1 MVHVHAKPSDTPNTL
16 LQAQRSVS
24 APRARPASAVAK
36 RGTTRDGGRGA
47 AAAAAGALARSAR
60 DGGRVTAAMA
70 GALAEGKPQRLRRRA
85 RAGSGSPQVEAAA
98 EETVGTPI
106 PEDDPELRELSPMH
120 VLNWGRGTSCAWRR
134 AERHRARLMAKPEG
148 ELTAEELEWLLWA
161 EDDDGPPLVRRF
173 QEAPQLTEEV
183 CVDAEKAAAAWRAGK
198 QPERTLLQAI
208 RPKQPSYACLQPVPA
223 HIPRYTHNIGFTGPH
238 HVLSHREQIPR
249 AEGQP
254 TACADHV
261 HPIRQHAV
269 GGAAP
274 EP

>member
-1 MVHVHAKPSDTPNTL
+1 MVHIHTKPSDTPNAL

-24 APRARPASAVAK
+24 APRARPTSAVAK

-47 AAAAAGALARSAR
+47 AAGALAKSATR
-60 DGGRVTAAMA
+60 DGGRVAAAAA

-85 RAGSGSPQVEAAA
+85 RASSESPQVEAA

-208 RPKQPSYACLQPVPA
+208 RPKQPSY
-223 HIPRYTHNIGFTGPH
+223 T
-238 HVLSHREQIPR
+238 
-249 AEGQP
+249 
-254 TACADHV
+254 
-261 HPIRQHAV
+261 
-269 GGAAP
+269 
-274 EP
+274 